1 MFHLQLNRKTLYRN
15 ESLCL
20 TQVCISAAH
29 REKMIQNNLQRKT
42 VEKKRS
48 YYWRERSHEIWAGQS
63 MLGMITQSQRAPLF
77 TVWVQRR
84 SHGARSI
91 FKQKRR

>member
-42 VEKKRS
+42 VEKKKKLLL
-48 YYWRERSHEIWAGQS
+48 ERKVPRDLGRAKHAGYDNTEPKS
-63 MLGMITQSQRAPLF
+63 PSVYCLGST
-77 TVWVQRR
+77 
-84 SHGARSI
+84 
-91 FKQKRR
+91 